1 MSGTTDPTDAGT
13 DAKIEAEIAARDGD
27 RTPDRTE
34 RSSTASPVDAAE
46 CLRGR
51 VVRTPILV
59 EPALDYLA
67 NARLFFK
74 AEHLQ
79 RTGSFKFRGA
89 SFAVAR
95 LGKDAR
101 GVATHSSGNHGAA
114 LAAAARAR
122 DLPAHV
128 VMPENAVRTKV
139 EAVREYGGIVHFCA
153 PTQAAREA
161 GLAER
166 VAEGLIA
173 IPPYDHDD
181 IIAGQGTVGVELT
194 EQVQRLDAIVA
205 PIGGGGLLAGIARA
219 VAESGQPIEV
229 IGAEPAGAD
238 DAARSR
244 AAGRRVE
251 DHAPSTIADGLRA
264 LIGQRNFSIL
274 DDGDVPIL
282 TVSEDAIRAAMS
294 TLWHRLKQIVEPSGA
309 VAYAAVATHPERF
322 AGRRV
327 AIVLSGGNLDVD
339 ALLQGLP
346 RA

>member
-1 MSGTTDPTDAGT
+1 MSTANDQSDAGPAPA
-13 DAKIEAEIAARDGD
+13 DPGAAMELLRD
-27 RTPDRTE
+27 
-34 RSSTASPVDAAE
+34 
-46 CLRGR
+46 R
-51 VVRTPILV
+51 VVRTPVLV
-59 EPALDYLA
+59 DPALDELTGGQ
-67 NARLFFK
+67 LFFK

-95 LGKDAR
+95 LAEGVQ

-122 DLPAHV
+122 GLGAHV

-139 EAVREYGGIVHFCA
+139 EAVREHGGIVHFCA

-161 GLAER
+161 GLADR
-166 VAEGLIA
+166 VAEGLVP

-181 IIAGQGTVGVELT
+181 IIAGQGTVGVELID
-194 EQVQRLDAIVA
+194 QVDRLDAIVA

-219 VAESGQPIEV
+219 VAESGRTIEV

-244 AAGRRVE
+244 AAGRRVD
-251 DHAPSTIADGLRA
+251 DHSPRTIADGLRA
-264 LIGQRNFSIL
+264 LVGHRNLAIL
-274 DDGDVPIL
+274 EARDVPIL
-282 TVSEDAIRAAMS
+282 TVSEAAIRDAMVA
-294 TLWHRLKQIVEPSGA
+294 LWHRLKQVIEPSGA
-309 VAYAAVATHPERF
+309 VAYAAVAAHPERF

-327 AIVLSGGNLDVD
+327 AIVLSGGNLDVG
-339 ALLQGLP
+339 ALLHGLP
-346 RA
+346 SA